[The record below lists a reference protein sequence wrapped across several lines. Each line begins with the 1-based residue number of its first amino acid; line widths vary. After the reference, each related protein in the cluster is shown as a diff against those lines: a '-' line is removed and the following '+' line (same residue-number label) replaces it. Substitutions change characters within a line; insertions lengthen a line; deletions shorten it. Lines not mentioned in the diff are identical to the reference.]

1 MLDAIRLI
9 NLRSFE
15 DSDFISLKPITILV
29 GKNSSGKSTFLRT
42 FPLLRQSVESKTKGP
57 ILWYGSYV
65 DFGAFSEAKSTLTSQ
80 DTISFEFSLNLP
92 PHVLNQY
99 SPLRNSLRRV
109 KIANDDIAANVK
121 ISVTNNKGA
130 TVFDSVEIEIEKR
143 KIYIKYS
150 GADRCSV
157 KITSENGFEYVD
169 SSLFYSS
176 SNLIPPLFQK
186 VREQFFIVGENN
198 QPETRT
204 ITKIVKLESYNWLK
218 NTAYTA
224 LKDYFYRTTR
234 SETIVSG
241 IQKLIITNDS
251 SFFSNLVH
259 TVYRDNQYFLTKHD
273 VLKEKI
279 NSDLMDYVIAL
290 NINNVIDA
298 INRVLI
304 NSFKNT
310 RYIAP
315 LRSTAERYYRYQDLQ
330 VDEIDHTGSNLAMLL
345 NSLTE
350 AERESFSTWTMKH
363 FDFSVKAEESGLH
376 YAIKIK
382 AKNSKLEYNI
392 NDMGFGYSQILPII
406 TSIWLETNNKKNN
419 RMMMREITFA
429 IEQPELHLH
438 PELQAKLAK
447 LFVTT
452 ISVAKDNN
460 IQLRFIFETHSKTM
474 IDAVGECVEVGH
486 ISQEDVNV
494 VIFDKA
500 SIEDKTKV
508 HVSYFDEDGFLVNWP
523 IGFFSGN

>member
-15 DSDFISLKPITILV
+15 DSKFISLKPITILV

-65 DFGAFSEAKSTLTSQ
+65 DFGAFSEAKSTLTNQ
-80 DTISFEFSLNLP
+80 ETISFAFSLNLP
-92 PHVLNQY
+92 PHTLNQG

-109 KIANDDIAANVK
+109 KLSNKDISANVK
-121 ISVTNNKGA
+121 ISVSNNKGA
-130 TVFDSVEIEIEKR
+130 TVFDSVEIEIERR
-143 KIYIKYS
+143 KIYIKYNT
-150 GADRCSV
+150 ADRCTV
-157 KITSENGFEYVD
+157 KITSENNFELID
-169 SSLFYSS
+169 SSLFYSP
-176 SNLIPPLFQK
+176 SNLIPPLLQK
-186 VREQFFIVGENN
+186 VKEQFFILGENN
-198 QPETRT
+198 QPESRT
-204 ITKIVKLESYNWLK
+204 ITRITRLEPYEWLK
-218 NTAYTA
+218 STAYPA

-234 SETIVSG
+234 SETILSG
-241 IQKLIITNDS
+241 IQKLVITNDD
-251 SFFSNLVH
+251 SFFNTLVH
-259 TVYRDNQYFLTKHD
+259 NVYRDNQYFLNKHAMLND
-273 VLKEKI
+273 EVNAI
-279 NSDLMDYVIAL
+279 LMDYVIAL
-290 NINNVIDA
+290 NANNIIET

-310 RYIAP
+310 KYIAP

-350 AERESFSTWTMKH
+350 TERESFSAWTMKH

-382 AKNSKLEYNI
+382 AKDSRLEYNI

-406 TSIWLETNNKKNN
+406 TSIWLETNKKNA
-419 RMMMREITFA
+419 RSITKEITFA

-438 PELQAKLAK
+438 PEFQAKLAK

-452 ISVAKDNN
+452 INLAKENN
-460 IQLRFIFETHSKTM
+460 IQLRFVFETHSKTM
-474 IDAVGECVEVGH
+474 IDAIGECVELNQ
-486 ISQEDVNV
+486 IKQDDVNV

-500 SIEDKTKV
+500 SIEDKTDVK
-508 HVSYFDEDGFLVNWP
+508 VSYFDEDGFLVNWP